1 MASGYFFQTQL
12 EQANLSEESKYL
24 NSANNY
30 LTKELT
36 QTKTPTHTHVLVHA
50 QHVTA
55 NLTLRNQGEKIWLN
69 LAMEHIRTNTKRK
82 LSTRIQTARPSL
94 NTWSV
99 KANIKKLLLKNI

>member
-30 LTKELT
+30 LTKLT
-36 QTKTPTHTHVLVHA
+36 QTRTPTHTHVLVHA

-55 NLTLRNQGEKIWLN
+55 NLTLRNQGEKNWLH
-69 LAMEHIRTNTKRK
+69 LAMEHIRTKAERK

-94 NTWSV
+94 NV
-99 KANIKKLLLKNI
+99 